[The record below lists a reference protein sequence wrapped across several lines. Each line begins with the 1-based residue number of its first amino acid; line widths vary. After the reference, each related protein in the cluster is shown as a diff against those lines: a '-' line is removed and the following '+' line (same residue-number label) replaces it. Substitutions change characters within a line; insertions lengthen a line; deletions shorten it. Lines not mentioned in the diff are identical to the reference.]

1 MTFRNALAAALLGAA
16 AIVTTAGGAASAV
29 CEPLTQ
35 PVCPGTIRDPR
46 DIECWSSREEIPP
59 RVWCEW

>member
-1 MTFRNALAAALLGAA
+1 MTIRNALAAVLLAAGAVTAL
-16 AIVTTAGGAASAV
+16 GGAASAA

-46 DIECWSSREEIPP
+46 DIECWSTQDQIPP
-59 RVWCEW
+59 EIWCRW